1 MSTDGL
7 ESLTSAA
14 LLGTARTEPDFAAL
28 HTHATAGA
36 IDGTAE
42 HRLLGAAAL
51 ERAFVAAG
59 SAPATCALPE
69 PAADDDRPLLPPA
82 AAERLRALLTVR
94 SDLIGE
100 WLDAAQ
106 GFRAPHGIVV
116 DLLERASALDEDQRD
131 KLVVLLGPR
140 GRWLARQNP
149 RWSDLVA
156 PDTGDPSVWQH
167 GSAATRRR
175 WFRALR
181 AQDPAAATELLTASW
196 KTEAASGRQTLL
208 GELATGSGVYDEEL
222 LETALGD
229 RSRKVREVALDL
241 SRRLPDSSFGRR
253 MTRRVQDWTRV
264 QDGALEFT
272 IPDVLDADA
281 VRDGLDDPLPR
292 AVEPARAD
300 RTYTDEEIRDRA
312 RVWALATSAPLS
324 AWLTPGTPIGDALD
338 LEVSEHLR
346 DVLRHARATAVDHQ
360 RDSAWASEL
369 LQRDDRTGS
378 RVAGH
383 APRDV
388 LVEHLRRMSARQPLL
403 VDHFAALPAPWP
415 ADIAQKALTVLY
427 TAAAPNS
434 HSFRALTDLLARRAP
449 FELVDLFDDAATRT
463 DDLVRLNRFATAADI
478 LKLRRT
484 LHEELS

>member
-1 MSTDGL
+1 VSTHGL
-7 ESLTSAA
+7 ETLTSAA

-28 HTHATAGA
+28 HTQDAAAA
-36 IDGTAE
+36 IVAPPE

-59 SAPATCALPE
+59 SVPVTRPLPE

-82 AAERLRALLTVR
+82 AGERLRALLTVR

-116 DLLERASALDEDQRD
+116 DLLGRASALDEELRD
-131 KLVVLLGPR
+131 KLLVLLGPR
-140 GRWLARQNP
+140 GRWLAQQNP

-156 PDTGDPSVWQH
+156 PDTDDPSVWQH
-167 GSAATRRR
+167 GAAAARRR

-181 AQDPAAATELLTASW
+181 AQDPAAATELLAASW
-196 KTEAASGRQTLL
+196 STETAANRQNLL
-208 GELATGSGVYDEEL
+208 TELAAGLGAYDEDL
-222 LETALGD
+222 LDTALDD
-229 RSRKVREVALDL
+229 RSRKVRNVALDL
-241 SRRLPDSSFGRR
+241 LRRLPESAFGRR
-253 MTRRVQDWTRV
+253 MTGRVRAWARV
-264 QDGALEFT
+264 HDGAVEFT
-272 IPDVLDADA
+272 IPDVLDAEA
-281 VRDGLDDPLPR
+281 MRDGLDDPLPR
-292 AVEPARAD
+292 AAEAARAD
-300 RTYTDEEIRDRA
+300 RAYPVEEARDRA
-312 RVWALATSAPLS
+312 RVWALAASAPLS
-324 AWLTPGTPIGDALD
+324 AWLASGMRIGDVLD

-346 DVLRHARATAVDHQ
+346 DVLRHGRETAVDHQ
-360 RDSAWASEL
+360 RDSAWAAAL
-369 LQRDDRTGS
+369 LPREDRAGL
-378 RVAGH
+378 RVAEH

-388 LVEHLRRMSARQPLL
+388 LVEHLRRMSARQLLL
-403 VDHFAALPAPWP
+403 VDDIAALPAPWP
-415 ADIAQKALTVLY
+415 ADIARKVLTVLY
-427 TAAAPNS
+427 TAAAPTS
-434 HSFRALTDLLARRAP
+434 HSFRALTDLLARHAP